1 MFVHVTAQ
9 AHPVTIDSRLVDM
22 SPSSTLERLILEHQQ
37 MITVRPFSAADWDG
51 WRHLYLGYADF
62 YGVETNDEKLSTL
75 FGWLLDP
82 DHVCDGLV
90 AAPSDTEIVGL
101 AHFRNMPSPL
111 RGTEIGFL
119 DDLFVGPRARG
130 SGVAEALLR
139 EVDRVAGQRGWGV
152 VRWITRDGNYR
163 ARGLYDRL
171 AERSDWIT
179 YEMTAASTGRVGS

>member
-37 MITVRPFSAADWDG
+37 MITVRPLSAADWDG

-62 YGVETNDEKLSTL
+62 YGVETNDEKLLTL

-90 AAPSDTEIVGL
+90 AAPSDAEIAGL
-101 AHFRNMPSPL
+101 AHFRSMPSPL
-111 RGTEIGFL
+111 RGAEIGFL

-139 EVDRVAGQRGWGV
+139 KLTGLPASVAGVSSDGLRGWKLPGP
-152 VRWITRDGNYR
+152 RSLRPLG
-163 ARGLYDRL
+163 G
-171 AERSDWIT
+171 RSDWIT

>member
-1 MFVHVTAQ
+1 M
-9 AHPVTIDSRLVDM
+9 L
-22 SPSSTLERLILEHQQ
+22 
-37 MITVRPFSAADWDG
+37 
-51 WRHLYLGYADF
+51 
-62 YGVETNDEKLSTL
+62 
-75 FGWLLDP
+75 
-82 DHVCDGLV
+82 
-90 AAPSDTEIVGL
+90 
-101 AHFRNMPSPL
+101 SPL

-139 EVDRVAGQRGWGV
+139 ELDRVAGQRGWGV

-171 AERSDWIT
+171 VERSDWIT